1 MVVYHYADFFSYRG
15 SLLARGCDYMAPR
28 LVLVHGVGKPRRQ
41 AVDKDRWISALA
53 DGARRAGHS
62 LAAERLIAGELAEI
76 VFAYYG
82 DLFAAAH
89 RQGAEGIALTQQEAE
104 LLHALLTEITEAQCD
119 AHPNDDG
126 QPGAALASARAQ
138 LRLGETGT
146 AQGAGDLVRQSINA
160 ATTLLGARPWY
171 RAGQWV
177 GGKFLVA
184 DLAQAAR
191 YLSRGEPD
199 PAGQTL
205 DARIRAAVAA
215 SIGPDPAVVI
225 AHSLGTVVGFEAL
238 HEPGARVPLFVT
250 LGSPLAMRAVVW
262 PRVRPRP
269 PATPDRVDRWLNF
282 WDRDDIIVPR
292 PILESD
298 VAANAAGV
306 LPESTRT
313 DADGVWTHT
322 ATKYLAKPDV
332 AGPVMEALASTAA
345 CL

>member
-41 AVDKDRWISALA
+41 AVDRERWISALA

-82 DLFAAAH
+82 DLFAAAR
-89 RQGAEGIALTQQEAE
+89 RQGAEGIELTQQEAE

-138 LRLGETGT
+138 LRLGATGT

-160 ATTLLGARPWY
+160 ATTLLGARPWD

-191 YLSRGEPD
+191 YLSRGNRTR
-199 PAGQTL
+199 PAKRSTRG
-205 DARIRAAVAA
+205 
-215 SIGPDPAVVI
+215 SGP
-225 AHSLGTVVGFEAL
+225 
-238 HEPGARVPLFVT
+238 R
-250 LGSPLAMRAVVW
+250 W
-262 PRVRPRP
+262 PRGSVPVRPWSSRTRSAP
-269 PATPDRVDRWLNF
+269 SSLSRRCTSQEPACH
-282 WDRDDIIVPR
+282 
-292 PILESD
+292 S
-298 VAANAAGV
+298 
-306 LPESTRT
+306 S
-313 DADGVWTHT
+313 
-322 ATKYLAKPDV
+322 
-332 AGPVMEALASTAA
+332 
-345 CL
+345 

>member
-1 MVVYHYADFFSYRG
+1 
-15 SLLARGCDYMAPR
+15 MAPR
-28 LVLVHGVGKPRRQ
+28 LVLVHGIGKPRRQ
-41 AVDKDRWISALA
+41 AVDRERWISALA

-82 DLFAAAH
+82 DLFAAPG
-89 RQGAEGIALTQQEAE
+89 RQGAEGAELTQQEAK
-104 LLHALLTEITEAQCD
+104 LLHALLTEIAEAQCE
-119 AHPNDDG
+119 AHPDG
-126 QPGAALASARAQ
+126 GGEPGDALASARWQ

-160 ATTLLGARPWY
+160 ATTLLGARPWG

-177 GGKFLVA
+177 GGKFLIA
-184 DLAQAAR
+184 DLAQVAR

-199 PAGQTL
+199 AAGQTL
-205 DARIRAAVAA
+205 DARVRAAVAA
-215 SIGPDPAVVI
+215 AIGPGPAVVV

-238 HEPGARVPLFVT
+238 HEPGGARVPLFVT

-269 PATPDRVDRWLNF
+269 PATPERVGRWLNF

-298 VAANAAGV
+298 VAANTAGV
-306 LPESTRT
+306 RPESTRT

-322 ATKYLAKPDV
+322 AAKYLSKPDV

-345 CL
+345 RL

>member
-1 MVVYHYADFFSYRG
+1 
-15 SLLARGCDYMAPR
+15 MAPR

-41 AVDKDRWISALA
+41 AVDRDRWISALA

-82 DLFAAAH
+82 DLFAAGH
-89 RQGAEGIALTQQEAE
+89 RQGAEGSGLTQQEAE
-104 LLHALLTEITEAQCD
+104 LLHALLSEITEAQCD
-119 AHPNDDG
+119 AHPDDGG

-160 ATTLLGARPWY
+160 ATTLLGARPWG
-171 RAGQWV
+171 RAGQWA

-215 SIGPDPAVVI
+215 SIGPDPAVVV

-269 PATPDRVDRWLNF
+269 PATPDRVQRWLNF

-306 LPESTRT
+306 RPESART

-322 ATKYLAKPDV
+322 ATKYLAEPAV

-345 CL
+345 RL